1 MSATHLDG
9 GRSYQ
14 PVVSASPIPR
24 RIVVFEGG
32 VPVVK
37 DSPLVTP
44 AVIKEIGAAALA
56 ELYAEPGD
64 ALAVELGL
72 PPSEFYG
79 RPLVEVMLIRQARN
93 AARTGDM
100 AEVEAILDRQLGKPK
115 TTAENHNITESY
127 EDALNRIGA
136 AEDARR
142 VQEARPID
150 AEVVPAAREPWEDL
164 I

>member
-1 MSATHLDG
+1 MGATHLEG
-9 GRSYQ
+9 GRSFN
-14 PVVSASPIPR
+14 PVVSATPIPR

-37 DSPLVTP
+37 DAPLVTA
-44 AVIKEIGAAALA
+44 AVVKEIGAAALA

-64 ALAVELGL
+64 LLALELGL

-79 RPLVEVMLIRQARN
+79 RPLIEVMLVRQARN

-115 TTAENHNITESY
+115 TTSENHHITESY
-127 EDALNRIGA
+127 EDALKRIGA
-136 AEDARR
+136 SEDAAR
-142 VQEARPID
+142 VAAARPID
-150 AEVVPAAREPWEDL
+150 AVAEPWEEL
-164 I
+164 V